1 MKNTGLLLI
10 IIASIAALL
19 GALGYQTL
27 STPQK
32 TVQHPSLGNK
42 LGGDFSLQS
51 ADGTVTLKQY
61 QGKVVVLYFGYTAC
75 PDVCPTTLGIMG
87 QAFKQLSAKE
97 QAQTQGLLITLD
109 PERDTVERL
118 AEYTPYFHPNI
129 LGLGGNLADIT
140 RIARQYGVMFFRAK
154 TEDDGNYLV
163 DHSSRTYVIGKSGQV
178 AYLLPHN
185 TSVSE
190 LVEKI
195 RNTL

>member
-1 MKNTGLLLI
+1 MKKTGLVLI
-10 IIASIAALL
+10 VIASLALAL
-19 GALGYQTL
+19 GLLGYQTFL
-27 STPQK
+27 PTQK
-32 TVQHPSLGNK
+32 PAKHQSLGSK

-61 QGKVVVLYFGYTAC
+61 QGKIVVLYFGYTAC
-75 PDVCPTTLGIMG
+75 PDVCPTTLGIIG
-87 QAFKQLSAKE
+87 QAFKQLTAEE

-109 PERDTVERL
+109 PERDSVERL

-129 LGLGGNLADIT
+129 LGLTGQLADIT

-154 TEDDGNYLV
+154 TEEDGNYLV
-163 DHSSRTYVIGKSGQV
+163 DHSSRTYVIGKNGQV

-190 LVEKI
+190 LLEKI

>member
-1 MKNTGLLLI
+1 MKNTQLLLI
-10 IIASIAALL
+10 IIVGTATLL
-19 GALGYQTL
+19 GALGYQTF
-27 STPQK
+27 STSQK
-32 TVQHPSLGNK
+32 AAQHPSLGNK

-118 AEYTPYFHPNI
+118 AKYTPYFHPNI